1 MDTAIKGDKAAL
13 RYFWHVGREERRMD
27 NDLMIGGISGKRRRG
42 RQRTRWLEKELHTI
56 GMTESE

>member
-1 MDTAIKGDKAAL
+1 
-13 RYFWHVGREERRMD
+13 MD

-56 GMTESE
+56 GMPESE